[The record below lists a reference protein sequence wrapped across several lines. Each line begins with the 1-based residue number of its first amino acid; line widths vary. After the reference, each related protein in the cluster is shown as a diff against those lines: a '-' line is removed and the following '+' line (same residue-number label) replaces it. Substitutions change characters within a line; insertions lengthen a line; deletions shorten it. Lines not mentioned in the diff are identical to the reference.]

1 VRRLVAWSVQAG
13 RVAAKG
19 AAAKGAAAK
28 VPWRAAP
35 AAGWGAAAWVVLRV
49 GGATVKVAATAGVVS
64 AAVREAAAKA
74 PCPEV
79 KAAG

>member
-1 VRRLVAWSVQAG
+1 MAWSVQAG

-19 AAAKGAAAK
+19 AAAK
-28 VPWRAAP
+28 VPCP
-35 AAGWGAAAWVVLRV
+35 AATAAGSAAAWVVLRV

-64 AAVREAAAKA
+64 AAAREAAAKA